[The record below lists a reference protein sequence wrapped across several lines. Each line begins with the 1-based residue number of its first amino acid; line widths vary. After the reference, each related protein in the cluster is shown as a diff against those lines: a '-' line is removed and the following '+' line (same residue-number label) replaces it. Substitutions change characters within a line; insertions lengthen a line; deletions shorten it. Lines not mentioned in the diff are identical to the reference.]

1 MNFKLLTKG
10 LRPELPAGIRRQL
23 LRSLIPFS
31 TATLAPFA
39 VIYFDPFMAH
49 AGNFEKPQ
57 VARGDAQTAQTFER
71 DFAQN
76 RKADGSSRAK
86 NPQSQQSQ
94 LSAQGQAHF
103 RKTENLNQPQKS
115 SIMSTHPYLGTW
127 ITDDGHVRH
136 QLLAGGRYD
145 EARGKKE
152 SAYRGRY
159 EITGNHIEYL
169 DDTGFTAD
177 GDFVDG
183 VLYHGGMVFRRVE
196 RDQGA
201 GFPRAVD

>member
-1 MNFKLLTKG
+1 MNIKLLTKD
-10 LRPELPAGIRRQL
+10 LRPEIPPHIRPQL
-23 LRSLIPFS
+23 LRPLFPFG
-31 TATLAPFA
+31 TATLTPFA
-39 VIYFDPFMAH
+39 AICLVPFMAH

-57 VARGDAQTAQTFER
+57 TARGDAQIGQNSER

-86 NPQSQQSQ
+86 NPQSQQS
-94 LSAQGQAHF
+94 AQGQAQF
-103 RKTENLNQPQKS
+103 RKAENLNQPQKS
-115 SIMSTHPYLGTW
+115 SIMSKHPYLGTW

-201 GFPRAVD
+201 DFPRSVD

>member
-1 MNFKLLTKG
+1 MNFKLLIKD
-10 LRPELPAGIRRQL
+10 LRTEFPAGIRRGL
-23 LRSLIPFS
+23 LRPSSPFG

-39 VIYFDPFMAH
+39 AICFVPLMVY
-49 AGNFEKPQ
+49 AGNSEKPQ
-57 VARGDAQTAQTFER
+57 VTRADAKIAQTSEMGFAQTL
-71 DFAQN
+71 Q
-76 RKADGSSRAK
+76 ADGSERAK
-86 NPQSQQSQ
+86 PRSPRMAEPVSEKPKISTK
-94 LSAQGQAHF
+94 LRA
-103 RKTENLNQPQKS
+103 K

-127 ITDDGHVRH
+127 VTDDGHVRH

-145 EARGKKE
+145 EARGQKE

-183 VLYHGGMVFRRVE
+183 VLYHGGMVFKRTG

-201 GFPRAVD
+201 GSPRAVD